1 MIVIQK
7 KWEEGREWS
16 GLLKK
21 DRRANFCFTAEMSS

>member
-7 KWEEGREWS
+7 KWEEGRELS

-21 DRRANFCFTAEMSS
+21 DRRANFCFSAKMSS